1 VSASCG
7 DNKPSL
13 NISSR
18 TAIPLVVVA
27 IALSACGCG
36 KTTHTVATHT
46 VAEDVGVPPSA
57 TECIHRWNAGSNNY
71 TGPDPAKYK
80 SVVIGYATPRT
91 GGGVRRCAIVLRD
104 SKGNYTWLVYRN
116 SRYQRVDPAVHL
128 TMDCRFEPDQIVTID
143 PTGDIRLTGNT
154 ACP

>member
-1 VSASCG
+1 MGTAERDARRILVS
-7 DNKPSL
+7 L
-13 NISSR
+13 SR
-18 TAIPLVVVA
+18 CAAIA

-46 VAEDVGVPPSA
+46 VAEGVGGIPPSA
-57 TECIHRWNAGSNNY
+57 TKCINRWNTGSSNY

-80 SVVIGYATPRT
+80 SVVIGYTTPRT

-104 SKGNYTWLVYRN
+104 SKGNFTWLVYRD
-116 SRYQRVDPAVHL
+116 SRYQRVAVQL
-128 TMDCRFEPDQIVTID
+128 TMDCRYEPDQIVTID
-143 PTGDIRLTGNT
+143 PTGQTRRTGNT